1 MELLFAKSFWEVD
14 AALPFRFDDL
24 LAMVAEA
31 GFDATELFLPFFEGG
46 PKRTI
51 TQHSKHGLGL
61 IGAIA
66 TVGDTPEE
74 HRASLETQVARAV
87 RFEPLLINSH
97 TGRDIFSFDD
107 NLRIFERALELSERY
122 GVGIVHETHRTRP
135 TYSAIDTVRYLE
147 ALPELRL
154 TADVSHWMVV
164 HESDLSDQPEA
175 VAQLVERSD
184 HIHARVGFEE
194 GPQVADPRAPEWRGH
209 LERHADIWKGIASA
223 HRARGSDLLT
233 VTPEF
238 GPFPYVPTIPF
249 TRQPLVDVWE
259 VNLDMKEALEVA
271 LAE

>member
-14 AALPFRFDDL
+14 PELPLRLVDL
-24 LAMVAEA
+24 LERVAEA
-31 GFDATELFLPFFEGG
+31 GFDATELFLPYFDGT

-51 TQHSKHGLGL
+51 SAHQQRGLGI

-66 TVGDTPEE
+66 TLGDTPEE
-74 HRASLETQVARAV
+74 HLASLEKHVARAV

-107 NLRIFERALELSERY
+107 NLRLFERALELSERH
-122 GVGIVHETHRTRP
+122 GVPILHETHRTRP
-135 TYSAIDTVRYLE
+135 TYSAIDTLEYLE

-175 VAQLVERSD
+175 LRGLIERSD

-209 LERHADIWKGIASA
+209 VEHHVDIWKGIAQS
-223 HRARGSDLLT
+223 HRERGSEYLT

-238 GPFPYVPTIPF
+238 GPFPYVPTLPF

-259 VNLDMKEALEVA
+259 VNLDMREALQVA
-271 LAE
+271 LAD